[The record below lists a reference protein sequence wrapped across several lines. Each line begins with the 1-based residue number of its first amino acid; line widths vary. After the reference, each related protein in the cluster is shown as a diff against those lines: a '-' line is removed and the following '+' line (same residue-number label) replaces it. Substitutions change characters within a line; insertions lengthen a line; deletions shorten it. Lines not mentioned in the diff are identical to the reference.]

1 MAEKTPEER
10 LRDVEK
16 FIIEIRAGRKTVI
29 LISSAIG
36 GGLMLLAAFWEHLF
50 GGSG

>member
-16 FIIEIRAGRKTVI
+16 FIIEIRAGRKTIIFVA
-29 LISSAIG
+29 SAIG
-36 GGLMLLAAFWEHLF
+36 GGLMVLAAFWDHLF